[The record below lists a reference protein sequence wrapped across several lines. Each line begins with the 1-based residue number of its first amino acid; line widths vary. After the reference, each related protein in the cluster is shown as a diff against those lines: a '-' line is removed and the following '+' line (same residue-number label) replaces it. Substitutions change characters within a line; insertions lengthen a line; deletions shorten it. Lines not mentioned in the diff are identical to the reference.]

1 MKHRWCIILLSPR
14 PKVAGSLPIKIVFS
28 IRWKLILS
36 IVLPLLLIAGVVMGV
51 TLKRVYVSAVSSLQQ
66 QRLLE
71 VSLLARSID
80 NELISL
86 ARIAEDTAA
95 FMRVGTTPQPDE
107 LYALLAE
114 NASRTPLIYGA
125 AIAFAPY
132 VYDSATR
139 LFAPYVY
146 DDDFKAIDIS
156 VVAYDYT
163 TGEWPWYS
171 DILGSEKGQWIDPYF
186 DTGAGNLAMTTYSV
200 PLYRDG
206 TFLGVTTVDLRLDE
220 LSREISDIL
229 RGQRFMIMTRDGTFV
244 SHYQPEQALNSS
256 LQQFANDQSDTAL
269 GDTIEDVLSGN
280 TGIEI
285 VENLHINGETLE
297 GNSWIL
303 YTPIASSGW
312 LLASI
317 QSEAELT
324 QPLREQLG
332 MAIGGL
338 SLTILLILV
347 LVWISSSRMAL
358 PIKKLEAAVSDVARG
373 KLDTHIENIRSKDE
387 LGRLSIG
394 FNRMLRN
401 LKKQIDLQSQQEASQ
416 RMLER
421 EWQMARETQKSLLPN
436 VFPPFPERRE
446 FELHAVNQA
455 AHHVAGDFFDFFL
468 INPRTL
474 VFVIADVSGKG
485 MSAAL
490 VMAVTRTIVRN
501 LAQSGKSP
509 ADILRETNDRLRE
522 NHKGTAFVTI
532 FLGTYNTNS
541 GRILYANGGHTP
553 PFVLDR
559 NGQASQAGEA
569 TGTIVGM
576 LEHQEYRNAEMRL
589 QTGETLVLFTDGF
602 PEARSPSGDFYGSGR
617 IKQFLENNA
626 GNSASVICESAVR
639 EISQFQH
646 EHLAD
651 DITILALKRNP
662 TGLGGLLSDLVKSKT

>member
-1 MKHRWCIILLSPR
+1 M
-14 PKVAGSLPIKIVFS
+14 PIKIVFS

-36 IVLPLLLIAGVVMGV
+36 IILPLLLIASLVMGL
-51 TLKRVYVSAVSSLQQ
+51 TLKRVYDSAVSSLQQ

-71 VSLLARSID
+71 VTLLARSID
-80 NELISL
+80 NELVSL

-95 FMRVGTTPQPDE
+95 FMRVRSTPQPDE
-107 LYALLAE
+107 LYALLTE

-125 AIAFAPY
+125 AIAFEPY

-146 DDDFKAIDIS
+146 DEDLKAIDIS
-156 VVAYDYT
+156 AVAYDYT

-171 DILGSEKGQWIDPYF
+171 DIIGSKEGKWSDPYF
-186 DTGAGNLAMTTYSV
+186 DTGAGNLAMTTYSA
-200 PLYRDG
+200 PLYRDE
-206 TFLGVTTVDLRLDE
+206 TFIGVTTIDLRLDE
-220 LSREISDIL
+220 LSLEISDIL
-229 RGQRFMIMTRDGTFV
+229 RGQRFMMMTSDGTFV
-244 SHYQPEQALNSS
+244 SHYLPELALNSS
-256 LQQFANDQSDTAL
+256 IHESAGVQTDASY
-269 GDTIEDVLSGN
+269 GDIIRDVLGGNSGI
-280 TGIEI
+280 GI
-285 VENLHINGETLE
+285 VENLLVNNELLS
-297 GNSWIL
+297 GNSWVI
-303 YTPIASSGW
+303 YTPIESTGW

-317 QSEAELT
+317 QSETELT
-324 QPLREQLG
+324 QPLRDQMG

-338 SLTILLILV
+338 VLTILLIFV
-347 LVWISSSRMAL
+347 LVWVSSSRMAL

-373 KLDTHIENIRSKDE
+373 KLDTHIENIRSRDE

-394 FNRMLRN
+394 FNRMLKN
-401 LKKQIDLQSQQEASQ
+401 LKKQIDLQSQQDATQ
-416 RMLER
+416 RMQER
-421 EWQMARETQKSLLPN
+421 EFQMARETQKSLLPS
-436 VFPPFPERRE
+436 VFPPFPDRRE
-446 FELHAVNQA
+446 FELHGVNQA

-501 LAQSGKSP
+501 LAQSGRSP

-522 NHKGTAFVTI
+522 NHKGSAFVTI

-553 PFVLDR
+553 PCLLDR
-559 NGQASQAGEA
+559 AGKAKQVGEA

-576 LEHQEYRNAEMRL
+576 LEHQEYRNAELRL
-589 QTGETLVLFTDGF
+589 QPGETLVLFTDGF
-602 PEARSPSGDFYGSGR
+602 SEARSPSGDFYGSDR
-617 IKQFLENNA
+617 IGQFLESHA
-626 GNSASVICESAVR
+626 GSSASVICESAVR
-639 EISQFQH
+639 EISRFQNQ
-646 EHLAD
+646 HLAD

-662 TGLGGLLSDLVKSKT
+662 TGLGGLLSELVKPKS